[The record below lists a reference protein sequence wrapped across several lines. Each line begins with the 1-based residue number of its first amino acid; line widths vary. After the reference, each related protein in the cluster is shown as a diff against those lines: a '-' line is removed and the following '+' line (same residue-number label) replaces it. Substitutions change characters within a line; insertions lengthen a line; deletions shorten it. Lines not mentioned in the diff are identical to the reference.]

1 MHLRRAIAVLSLPGL
16 SIGAKTFTVF
26 GALFLCFCGLAMA
39 AFMSLYGSA
48 GDNVALDQRLIAA
61 QLGIRLIAWGC
72 LAGGAICLLFALW
85 LARTLVAPIRKLTD
99 TMSEISSGNIEV
111 QVPRL
116 DRADEIGAMA
126 RAIDVFR
133 AHTARLRRVET
144 KRREEEEKRREQRKK
159 EMAILADEFESSV
172 RQIAVEVANAA
183 NAVHNGAGL
192 LSDAAAQTRNGSH
205 TTNESVERTADYVQT
220 VSHSAEELA
229 TTIRALSEK
238 TARVINTAS
247 STASNAQDARR
258 QIVVLAKAVN
268 EIVYINGFIKDIANK
283 TNLLALNARIES
295 ARAGDAGRG
304 FAVVAAEV
312 KQLAQLTGGATE
324 DIVKKIETVQQSCA
338 LVENTIGSIA
348 GAIQELDDFAVEMAA
363 AVDQQTS
370 ATAEISQ
377 SVQEAAIASDTIAKS
392 SVLLMGKADETDVA
406 ARSVYDESLRLLSQT
421 GEVRKKVEAFLAQ
434 VRAA

>member
-1 MHLRRAIAVLSLPGL
+1 M
-16 SIGAKTFTVF
+16 VF
-26 GALFLCFCGLAMA
+26 GTLFLCFCGLGIA
-39 AFMSLYGSA
+39 AFGALYGLA
-48 GDNVALDQRLIAA
+48 ADNVALDRRLIAA
-61 QLGIRLIAWGC
+61 QLGVRLIAWGC
-72 LAGGAICLLFALW
+72 VAGGAICFLLALW
-85 LARTLVAPIRKLTD
+85 LSRTLVAPIRKLTD
-99 TMSEISSGNIEV
+99 TMSEISSGNIEA

-116 DRADEIGAMA
+116 DRTDEIGAMA
-126 RAIDVFR
+126 QAIDVFR
-133 AHTARLRRVET
+133 AHTARLRRVEA
-144 KRREEEEKRREQRKK
+144 KRRDEEEKRQQQRKK
-159 EMAILADEFESSV
+159 EMAVLADEFEFSV

-183 NAVHNGAGL
+183 NAVHSGASV
-192 LSDAAAQTRNGSH
+192 LSDAAAQTRSGSH

-247 STASNAQDARR
+247 STASNARDASS
-258 QIVVLAKAVN
+258 QIEVLAKAVN

-338 LVENTIGSIA
+338 IVENTIGSITR
-348 GAIQELDDFAVEMAA
+348 AIQELDDFAVEMAA
-363 AVDQQTS
+363 AVDQQNS

-377 SVQEAAIASDTIAKS
+377 SVQEAAVASDTIAKS

-421 GEVRKKVEAFLAQ
+421 GEVSKKVEAFLAQ